1 MFCLFYYSVLL
12 IVMVGGGVI
21 LGFGEILLVYNGVFF
36 FDELFEFERCI
47 LDVLRE
53 LIEFG

>member
-1 MFCLFYYSVLL
+1 
-12 IVMVGGGVI
+12 MVGGGVI

-36 FDELFEFERCI
+36 FDELFEFEWCI